1 MNTVEETRSRCEEI
15 AAKTIADKINE
26 LAKTKEVVLGIPGGT
41 SVTGIFTELLK
52 QQIEWKKVHIFMV
65 DERCV
70 SLNSLESNYRQAY
83 NLFIKQLIEDKKLP
97 ENNAHPFIYDPEQ
110 APSSIKKYDATLE
123 KFGRKF
129 DVILV
134 SSGADG
140 HIAALFPK
148 HNSVITEN
156 TTFFLMNN
164 APKLPAKR
172 MSAPRRLLQK
182 ANYGVLVFF
191 GDDKTQAFEK
201 FNDPKISVTDCPAKI
216 ILTLPESTILRST
229 N

>member
-1 MNTVEETRSRCEEI
+1 MNVVEETRSRCEEI
-15 AAKTIADKINE
+15 AAQTIADKLNE
-26 LAKTKEVVLGIPGGT
+26 LSKNKDVVFGIPGGT
-41 SVTGIFTELLK
+41 SVTGIFEHLLK
-52 QQIEWKKVHIFMV
+52 QHIDWKRVHIFMV

-83 NLFIKQLIEDKKLP
+83 NLFIKPLIEDKKLP
-97 ENNAHPFIYDPEQ
+97 EDNAHPFIYDPEQ

-123 KFGRKF
+123 KFGRRF

-164 APKLPAKR
+164 SPKLPAKR
-172 MSAPRRLLQK
+172 MSAPRKLLQTAK
-182 ANYGVLVFF
+182 FGVLVFL
-191 GDDKTQAFEK
+191 GKDKQQAFDK
-201 FNDPKISVTDCPAKI
+201 FNDSKVSIIDCPAKLI
-216 ILTLPESTILRST
+216 STVSESLVLKST
-229 N
+229 D

>member
-164 APKLPAKR
+164 SPKPPAKR
-172 MSAPRRLLQK
+172 MSAPRKLLQTAK
-182 ANYGVLVFF
+182 FGVLVFF
-191 GDDKTQAFEK
+191 GKDKQQAFEN
-201 FNDPKISVTDCPAKI
+201 FNDTKLSIIDCPAK
-216 ILTLPESTILRST
+216 LVSTISESLVFKST
-229 N
+229 D